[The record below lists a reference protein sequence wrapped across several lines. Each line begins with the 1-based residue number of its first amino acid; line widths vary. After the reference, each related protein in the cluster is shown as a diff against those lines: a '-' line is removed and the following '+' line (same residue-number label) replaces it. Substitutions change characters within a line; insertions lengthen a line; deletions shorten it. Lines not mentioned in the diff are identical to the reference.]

1 MASPPD
7 VPHITGTSPMP
18 KRRIAVIGGGIT
30 GLAAAHRL
38 RELEPNADVTVIEA
52 GPRLGGS
59 LYTECRDGFLLE
71 HGADNFITNLPAGLD
86 LCRRLGLEDQ
96 LQQTRP
102 EGRRV
107 MIVRDGRLYPVPDG
121 FMVMAPEKLR
131 PLLTTPLLSVMGKV
145 RLLAEAVVP
154 RRKEHGDE
162 SLESFATRRLGRE
175 AFERLVQP
183 LVAGIYTA
191 DASKLSLAATL
202 PRFLEMEREHG
213 SLIRAAMANRKRDKA
228 SKDSGARYSLFVAP
242 RDGTTTIVNALAESI
257 GSDRIRL
264 NAPVGH
270 LARRDNGWTVAAN
283 DSGQHEDFDAVIV
296 TTPAPSAAE
305 LLKDATP
312 ELSAE
317 LRAIEYASSVVA
329 LAGYRNEQLSRPLE
343 GFGFVVPDVER
354 RDILAVSYSS
364 QKYEGRAPS
373 GHVLLRVFMG
383 GAGRPDLLAQ
393 CDEALRAIVDREL
406 GALLGASG
414 EPTLWQVQRWPSAM
428 PQYHV
433 GHLDRVARIEALVER
448 QPHLALAGNAYRGV
462 GIPQCIASGE
472 RAAERII
479 ATLLPPGEGD
489 RAAGG

>member
-1 MASPPD
+1 MASLPD
-7 VPHITGTSPMP
+7 VPHTTGTSPMP

-38 RELEPNADVTVIEA
+38 RELEPNSEVTVIEA

-59 LYTECRDGFLLE
+59 LYTERRDGFLLE

-86 LCRRLGLEDQ
+86 LCRRMGLEDQ

-121 FMVMAPEKLR
+121 FMVMAPEKLG
-131 PLLTTPLLSVMGKV
+131 PLLTTPLLSAVGKA

-154 RRKEHGDE
+154 RRKEQGDE

-213 SLIRAAMANRKRDKA
+213 SLIRAARAKRKPA
-228 SKDSGARYSLFVAP
+228 AAAKDSGARYSLFVAP
-242 RDGTTTIVNALAESI
+242 RDGMSTIVNALAERI

-264 NAPVGH
+264 NAPVGY
-270 LARRDNGWTVAAN
+270 LARRDGGWAIAAN
-283 DSGQHEDFDAVIV
+283 HASRHDDFDAVIV

-312 ELSAE
+312 ELSTE
-317 LRAIEYASSVVA
+317 LRDRICRQRRGFGRLPQRSVVA
-329 LAGYRNEQLSRPLE
+329 TVGRFRLRRSR
-343 GFGFVVPDVER
+343 
-354 RDILAVSYSS
+354 S
-364 QKYEGRAPS
+364 RAPRHS
-373 GHVLLRVFMG
+373 R
-383 GAGRPDLLAQ
+383 
-393 CDEALRAIVDREL
+393 REL
-406 GALLGASG
+406 QQS
-414 EPTLWQVQRWPSAM
+414 EV
-428 PQYHV
+428 
-433 GHLDRVARIEALVER
+433 
-448 QPHLALAGNAYRGV
+448 
-462 GIPQCIASGE
+462 
-472 RAAERII
+472 
-479 ATLLPPGEGD
+479 
-489 RAAGG
+489 